1 MALYIVTS
9 LFSLVMEE
17 PKLSSKPLGILIKND
32 IIEVLKFY
40 DNWAYFK
47 YEDQDAYTH
56 SYNLAELTK
65 NNTEQNNKSIQKNQ
79 YNSPLPSMISN
90 DNKPNIISSSCAR
103 SYETIII
110 TNASYYI

>member
-40 DNWAYFK
+40 NNWAYFK

-65 NNTEQNNKSIQKNQ
+65 EKDKESYKNNKDDELSDLI
-79 YNSPLPSMISN
+79 PSMIFK
-90 DNKPNIISSSCAR
+90 DVYNKA
-103 SYETIII
+103 TK
-110 TNASYYI
+110 

>member
-17 PKLSSKPLGILIKND
+17 PKLLSKPLGILIKND

-40 DNWAYFK
+40 NNWAYFK

-65 NNTEQNNKSIQKNQ
+65 EKDKESYKNNKDDELSDLI
-79 YNSPLPSMISN
+79 PSMISN
-90 DNKPNIISSSCAR
+90 DNKKD
-103 SYETIII
+103 
-110 TNASYYI
+110 